1 MSIRKVL
8 LGLTL
13 ILLWANGAA
22 IAADV
27 NKGLQAYKA
36 GDYKTALSQWIPFAD
51 SGNASAQSNLGFM
64 YERGHGVP
72 QNYNAAAKWYTLAA
86 EQGDIV
92 AQFNLGGLY
101 DAGKGVVENDKTAVK
116 WLTLASKQGYARAQS
131 YLGVMY
137 VNGHG
142 VPTDYLRAYMWW
154 SVGSHNGDLLAAQ
167 YKQSIATKMTPAHV
181 TKAHEMYSSC
191 LRSNYTDC

>member
-1 MSIRKVL
+1 
-8 LGLTL
+8 
-13 ILLWANGAA
+13 
-22 IAADV
+22 
-27 NKGLQAYKA
+27 
-36 GDYKTALSQWIPFAD
+36 
-51 SGNASAQSNLGFM
+51 
-64 YERGHGVP
+64 
-72 QNYNAAAKWYTLAA
+72 
-86 EQGDIV
+86 
-92 AQFNLGGLY
+92 
-101 DAGKGVVENDKTAVK
+101 
-116 WLTLASKQGYARAQS
+116 
-131 YLGVMY
+131 MY